1 MGRKLQAFVHYCQ
14 ARPDFSGTV
23 AQVGE
28 NRFGLRSL
36 FDDDGGSR
44 AVGDR
49 SFVGMNRL
57 RWRYKR
63 LKVAIKTIW
72 RISILR

>member
-1 MGRKLQAFVHYCQ
+1 VHYCQ
-14 ARPDFSGTV
+14 AIRGVSGTV

-28 NRFGLRSL
+28 NRFGSRWL
-36 FDDDGGSR
+36 FGNGGSG
-44 AVGDR
+44 VVCDR